1 MDNTNYA
8 LPESDNN
15 MTLGGWIGRIIL
27 SCVPVVGL
35 VMLFVWAFG
44 GNIQPS
50 LKTWARAQLIFM
62 LIFTVIA
69 LVFSIITGISLAN
82 AIK

>member
-1 MDNTNYA
+1 MDYTNYA
-8 LPESDNN
+8 SPESNNN

-44 GNIQPS
+44 SNIQPS

-62 LIFTVIA
+62 LIFAVIA
-69 LVFSIITGISLAN
+69 SVFSITAGISLAN
-82 AIK
+82 AMK